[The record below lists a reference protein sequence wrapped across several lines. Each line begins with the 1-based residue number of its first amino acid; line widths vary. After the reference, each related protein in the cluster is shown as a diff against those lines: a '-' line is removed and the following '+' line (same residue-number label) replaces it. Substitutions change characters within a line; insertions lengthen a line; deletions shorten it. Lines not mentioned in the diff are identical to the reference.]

1 VNARLIL
8 CVVIAL
14 AYGAWRLAPR
24 LPSVVPAPTPP
35 ASAPFQAV
43 AELSARLNAE
53 DRDAL
58 KKTYSTLSKAVAAD
72 PASDPVFIDT
82 AAVRRSHRAALLF
95 VWKGVLSNKTGE
107 VEGLKDALEQ
117 AVNARIGNAD
127 IPMNPQLKADAAKA
141 FADID
146 ASIQ

>member
-1 VNARLIL
+1 MTRFALIAA
-8 CVVIAL
+8 VAL

-24 LPSVVPAPTPP
+24 LPSVIPAPPAPT
-35 ASAPFQAV
+35 SAPFQAV
-43 AELSARLNAE
+43 AELAARLNAE

-58 KKTYSTLSKAVAAD
+58 HKAYTTLSRAVAED
-72 PASDPVFIDT
+72 PAADPVFIDT

-117 AVNARIGNAD
+117 AVNSRIGNAD
-127 IPMNPQLKADAAKA
+127 IPVNPQLKADASKA
-141 FADID
+141 FADIA
-146 ASIQ
+146 ASVK